1 MGCVKEKRISAVQF
15 VRGKWHNAIPASI
28 DAALGRAP
36 TMRRCLLILLL
47 LCPALRAEDRPLRD
61 VIDEQIAGAWQKNN
75 VAPASPASDA
85 EFLRRVC
92 LDLTGVIPTYDET
105 VAFLK
110 DESPD
115 KRQKLIDRLLDD
127 PRYAQ
132 HQADLWDLILFGRN
146 PPGYETDKRDG
157 VQRWLR
163 EQFAQNRPYH
173 EWVRDL
179 LKAEGNSAEQGP
191 PLYYVQYRNQPEDL
205 NEVVTQ
211 TFLGVQMQCAR
222 CHDHPYESW
231 TQLDFYGMAAFF
243 ARLQVVETGKA
254 DGLTKFMIGEKS
266 TGDVLFTGPAKN
278 QQPGKKG
285 DPVKPKFL
293 LGEALAE
300 PALPEGFKEPKLENN
315 KPPPAPQFSRKDQF
329 ADWVTGESNP
339 FFAKA
344 IANRVWAQHF
354 GRGIVHPVDNM
365 SPSNKPSHP
374 ELLSALTA
382 WLVEHKFDL
391 KAYIREL
398 VSSRTYQLSSRLV
411 DEPVNRRVHAALE
424 AQPVWFQHARSRPL
438 SAEELIESWRV
449 ATGYDL
455 ATKDKQK
462 EKKPSRF
469 RPLDGYM
476 LRFFGQPN
484 NGVGEFQ
491 GGLAEHLYL
500 NNGPMGN
507 LIATGE
513 GSLFTTVAKA
523 DQTWPER
530 IDRLYLQT
538 LNRPPSSDEREK
550 LAELIG
556 GDEERLRDAIW
567 ALLTCSEFRFN
578 H

>member
-1 MGCVKEKRISAVQF
+1 
-15 VRGKWHNAIPASI
+15 
-28 DAALGRAP
+28 
-36 TMRRCLLILLL
+36 
-47 LCPALRAEDRPLRD
+47 
-61 VIDEQIAGAWQKNN
+61 
-75 VAPASPASDA
+75 
-85 EFLRRVC
+85 
-92 LDLTGVIPTYDET
+92 
-105 VAFLK
+105 
-110 DESPD
+110 
-115 KRQKLIDRLLDD
+115 
-127 PRYAQ
+127 
-132 HQADLWDLILFGRN
+132 
-146 PPGYETDKRDG
+146 
-157 VQRWLR
+157 
-163 EQFAQNRPYH
+163 
-173 EWVRDL
+173 
-179 LKAEGNSAEQGP
+179 
-191 PLYYVQYRNQPEDL
+191 
-205 NEVVTQ
+205 
-211 TFLGVQMQCAR
+211 
-222 CHDHPYESW
+222 
-231 TQLDFYGMAAFF
+231 
-243 ARLQVVETGKA
+243 
-254 DGLTKFMIGEKS
+254 MIGEKS

-293 LGEALAE
+293 LGDALAE

-339 FFAKA
+339 FIAKA
-344 IANRVWAQHF
+344 IANRIWAQHF
-354 GRGIVHPVDNM
+354 GRGLVHPVDNM

-374 ELLSALTA
+374 ELLTALTA

-398 VSSRTYQLSSRLV
+398 VNSRTYQLSSRLV
-411 DEPVNRRVHAALE
+411 DEPVNRREGHAASDTAGVDAGVNRRVHAALE
-424 AQPVWFQHARSRPL
+424 AQPIWFQHARSRPL

-469 RPLDGYM
+469 RPLADGYM
-476 LRFFGQPN
+476 VRFFGQPN

-500 NNGPMGN
+500 NNGPMSN

-513 GSLFTTVAKA
+513 GSLFTAVAKA
-523 DQTWPER
+523 DQPWPDR
-530 IDRLYLQT
+530 IDRLFLQT
-538 LNRPPSSDEREK
+538 LNRPSSSDEREK
-550 LAELIG
+550 LAALIG

>member
-1 MGCVKEKRISAVQF
+1 
-15 VRGKWHNAIPASI
+15 
-28 DAALGRAP
+28 
-36 TMRRCLLILLL
+36 MRRCCLLIAFLLS
-47 LCPALRAEDRPLRD
+47 PALCAEDRPLREI
-61 VIDEQIAGAWQKNN
+61 IDAEIAAGWTKAN
-75 VAPASPASDA
+75 VTPAPLATDA

-105 VAFLK
+105 VAFLG
-110 DESPD
+110 DASAD
-115 KRQKLIDRLLDD
+115 KRQLLIDRLLGD
-127 PRYAQ
+127 PRFAQ

-146 PPGYETDKRDG
+146 PPGYDTDKRDG

-163 EQFAQNRPYH
+163 EQFAQNRPYDV
-173 EWVRDL
+173 WVREL

-222 CHDHPYESW
+222 CHDHPYEAW

-243 ARLQVVETGKA
+243 ARLQVVETGKL

-285 DPVKPKFL
+285 DPVKPQFL
-293 LGEALAE
+293 LGDALAE
-300 PALPEGFKEPKLENN
+300 PALPDGFKEPKLENN
-315 KPPPAPQFSRKDQF
+315 KPPPTPQFSRKDQF
-329 ADWVTGESNP
+329 AEWVTTESNP

-344 IANRVWAQHF
+344 VANRVWAQHF

-365 SPSNKPSHP
+365 SPSNNPSHP
-374 ELLSALTA
+374 ALLDALTK

-398 VSSRTYQLSSRLV
+398 VSSRAYQLSSRLAPR
-411 DEPVNRRVHAALE
+411 DEPKTAPNGETLGHISRSEMAT
-424 AQPVWFQHARSRPL
+424 FQHARSRPL
-438 SAEELIESWRV
+438 SAEELVESWRV

-469 RPLDGYM
+469 RPLESSYM

-513 GSLFTTVAKA
+513 GSLFTTIAKS
-523 DQTWPER
+523 DQPWEGR

-538 LNRPPSSDEREK
+538 LNRPPSSEEREK
-550 LAELIG
+550 LAALIG

>member
-1 MGCVKEKRISAVQF
+1 MRRTLSF
-15 VRGKWHNAIPASI
+15 AI
-28 DAALGRAP
+28 AAL
-36 TMRRCLLILLL
+36 
-47 LCPALRAEDRPLRD
+47 LCAAPALRAEDRPLREI
-61 VIDEQIAGAWQKNN
+61 IDAEIAAAWSKQNITP
-75 VAPASPASDA
+75 APPASDA

-105 VAFLK
+105 VAFLNDK
-110 DESPD
+110 SAN
-115 KRQKLIDRLLDD
+115 KRQQLIDRLLDD

-146 PPGYETDKRDG
+146 PPGYDTDKRDG
-157 VQRWLR
+157 IQRWLR
-163 EQFAQNRPYH
+163 EQFAQNRPYD
-173 EWVRDL
+173 EWVREL

-211 TFLGVQMQCAR
+211 TFLGVQLQCAR
-222 CHDHPYESW
+222 CHDHPYEEW

-243 ARLQVVETGKA
+243 ARLQVVQAGKL

-266 TGDVLFTGPAKN
+266 TGDVLFTGPAKD

-293 LGEALAE
+293 LGEPLAE
-300 PALPEGFKEPKLENN
+300 PELPKDFKEPKLENN
-315 KPPPAPQFSRKDQF
+315 KPPPAPQFSRKDQL
-329 ADWVTGESNP
+329 AEWVTAESNP

-344 IANRVWAQHF
+344 IANRIWAQHF

-365 SPSNKPSHP
+365 SPSNAPSHP
-374 ELLSALTA
+374 ALLDALA
-382 WLVEHKFDL
+382 KWLVEHKFDL

-398 VSSRTYQLSSRLV
+398 VSSQTYQVGQTFLSARQAGKPAPLT
-411 DEPVNRRVHAALE
+411 E
-424 AQPVWFQHARSRPL
+424 AQPLWFQHARSRPL
-438 SAEELIESWRV
+438 SAEELAESWRV

-455 ATKDKQK
+455 AVKPKAN

-469 RPLDGYM
+469 RPLESGYM

-507 LIATGE
+507 LIVTGE
-513 GSLFTTVAKA
+513 GSLFDAIAKS
-523 DQTWPER
+523 DQPWEGR
-530 IDRLYLQT
+530 IDRLFLQT
-538 LNRPPSSDEREK
+538 LNRPPTSDEREK
-550 LAELIG
+550 LAALIG

>member
-1 MGCVKEKRISAVQF
+1 
-15 VRGKWHNAIPASI
+15 
-28 DAALGRAP
+28 
-36 TMRRCLLILLL
+36 MRRFFPLILLL
-47 LCPALRAEDRPLRD
+47 AAGVQAEERPLRE
-61 VIDEQIAGAWQKNN
+61 VIDAQIAAGWTKAN
-75 VAPASPASDA
+75 VAPAPLANDA
-85 EFLRRVC
+85 AFLRRVC
-92 LDLTGVIPTYDET
+92 LDLTGTIATYDEA
-105 VAFLK
+105 VAFLA
-110 DESPD
+110 DGSAN
-115 KRQKLIDRLLDD
+115 KRQKLIDRLLEDS
-127 PRYAQ
+127 RYAQ

-146 PPGYETDKRDG
+146 PPGYGTDKRDG
-157 VQRWLR
+157 IQRWLR
-163 EQFAQNRPYH
+163 EQFAQNRPYDQ
-173 EWVRDL
+173 WVREL

-222 CHDHPYESW
+222 CHDHPYEPW

-293 LGEALAE
+293 LGDALAE
-300 PALPEGFKEPKLENN
+300 PPLPEGFKEPKLENN
-315 KPPPAPQFSRKDQF
+315 KPPPARQFSRKDQF
-329 ADWVTGESNP
+329 AEWLTGESNP

-374 ELLSALTA
+374 ELLEALTT
-382 WLVEHKFDL
+382 WLVQHKFDL
-391 KAYIREL
+391 KAYVREL
-398 VSSRTYQLSSRLV
+398 VSSRTYQLSSRHTPR
-411 DEPVNRRVHAALE
+411 DEARGLISQSEMATFH
-424 AQPVWFQHARSRPL
+424 HARSRPL

-455 ATKDKQK
+455 AAKDKQK

-469 RPLDGYM
+469 RPLADGYM
-476 LRFFGQPN
+476 LRFFGQPT

-500 NNGPMGN
+500 NNGPLGN
-507 LIATGE
+507 LIVSGE
-513 GSLFTTVAKA
+513 GSLLDAIVKS
-523 DQTWPER
+523 DQPWPER
-530 IDRLYLQT
+530 IDRLFLQT

-550 LAELIG
+550 LAALIA
-556 GDEERLRDAIW
+556 GDEDRLRDAIW

>member
-1 MGCVKEKRISAVQF
+1 
-15 VRGKWHNAIPASI
+15 
-28 DAALGRAP
+28 
-36 TMRRCLLILLL
+36 MRHCCLLLILLTS
-47 LCPALRAEDRPLRD
+47 ALHAEDRPLREI
-61 VIDEQIAGAWQKNN
+61 IDAEIAAAWSKHDITP
-75 VAPASPASDA
+75 APPAGDA

-92 LDLTGVIPTYDET
+92 LDLAGVIPTYDET
-105 VAFLK
+105 VAFLN
-110 DESPD
+110 DASGD

-146 PPGYETDKRDG
+146 PPGFGTDKRDG
-157 VQRWLR
+157 IQRWLR
-163 EQFAQNRPYH
+163 EQFAQNRPYDQ
-173 EWVRDL
+173 WVREL
-179 LKAEGNSAEQGP
+179 LRVEGNSAEQGP

-211 TFLGVQMQCAR
+211 TFLGVQLQCAR
-222 CHDHPYESW
+222 CHDHPYEEW

-243 ARLQVVETGKA
+243 ARLQVVDTGKA
-254 DGLTKFMIGEKS
+254 GGLTKFMIGEKS

-293 LGEALAE
+293 LGEPLAE
-300 PALPEGFKEPKLENN
+300 PPLPEGFKEPKLESN

-329 ADWVTGESNP
+329 AEWVTGESNP

-344 IANRVWAQHF
+344 IANRIWAQHF

-365 SPSNKPSHP
+365 SPSNVPSHP
-374 ELLSALTA
+374 ALLDALSK

-391 KAYIREL
+391 PAYIREL
-398 VSSRTYQLSSRLV
+398 VNSRTYQLSSRHRGTHEV
-411 DEPVNRRVHAALE
+411 GRRDEPMGLISRSEMATFR
-424 AQPVWFQHARSRPL
+424 HARSRPL

-455 ATKDKQK
+455 AVKPKAN

-469 RPLDGYM
+469 RPLSDSYM

-500 NNGPMGN
+500 NNGPLGN
-507 LIATGE
+507 LIVSGE
-513 GSLFTTVAKA
+513 GSLLDAVAKS
-523 DQTWPER
+523 DQPWPDR
-530 IDRLYLQT
+530 IDRLFLQT

-550 LAELIG
+550 LAALIA
-556 GDEERLRDAIW
+556 GDEDRLRDAVW

-578 H
+578 K

>member
-1 MGCVKEKRISAVQF
+1 MPRLSALVLAVLLF
-15 VRGKWHNAIPASI
+15 VPQSSV
-28 DAALGRAP
+28 
-36 TMRRCLLILLL
+36 
-47 LCPALRAEDRPLRD
+47 RAEDRPLREI
-61 VIDEQIAGAWQKNN
+61 IDAEIAAGWAKAN
-75 VAPASPASDA
+75 VTPAPPASDA

-115 KRQKLIDRLLDD
+115 KRQKLIDKLLDD
-127 PRYAQ
+127 PRFAQ

-146 PPGYETDKRDG
+146 PPGYDTDKRDG
-157 VQRWLR
+157 IQRWLR
-163 EQFAQNRPYH
+163 EQFAQNRPYDQ
-173 EWVRDL
+173 WVREL

-222 CHDHPYESW
+222 CHDHPYEAW

-243 ARLQVVETGKA
+243 ARLQVVEAGKA

-293 LGEALAE
+293 LGDALSE
-300 PALPEGFKEPKLENN
+300 PALPDGFKEPKLENN

-329 ADWVTGESNP
+329 AEWVTGESNP

-365 SPSNKPSHP
+365 SPSNEPSHP
-374 ELLSALTA
+374 ALLEALTK
-382 WLVEHKFDL
+382 WLADHKFDL

-398 VSSRTYQLSSRLV
+398 VSSRTYQLSSH
-411 DEPVNRRVHAALE
+411 HAPRDASISQSE
-424 AQPVWFQHARSRPL
+424 MATFQQARSRPL

-462 EKKPSRF
+462 EKRPSRF
-469 RPLDGYM
+469 RPLADGYM

-484 NGVGEFQ
+484 NGVGQFQ

-507 LIATGE
+507 LIVTGE
-513 GSLFTTVAKA
+513 GSLFTAIAKS
-523 DQTWPER
+523 DQSER
-530 IDRLYLQT
+530 IDRLFLQT

-550 LAELIG
+550 LATLIG

>member
-1 MGCVKEKRISAVQF
+1 MGYAQGKRISAVQF
-15 VRGKWHNAIPASI
+15 VSGTWHNALPAFK
-28 DAALGRAP
+28 AATIGRGLPA
-36 TMRRCLLILLL
+36 MRRCLFLLVL
-47 LCPALRAEDRPLRD
+47 LTPAVHAEDRPLRD
-61 VIDEQIAGAWQKNN
+61 IIDAEIAAGWEQAKVTPAQPAG
-75 VAPASPASDA
+75 DA

-115 KRQKLIDRLLDD
+115 KRQKLIERLLDD

-157 VQRWLR
+157 IQRWLR
-163 EQFAQNRPYH
+163 EQFAQNRAYDQ
-173 EWVRDL
+173 WVREL

-222 CHDHPYESW
+222 CHDHPYEEW

-293 LGEALAE
+293 LGDALSE

-329 ADWVTGESNP
+329 ADWVTGEGNP

-344 IANRVWAQHF
+344 IANRIWAQHF
-354 GRGIVHPVDNM
+354 GRGLVHPVDNM

-374 ELLSALTA
+374 ELLDALTA
-382 WLVEHKFDL
+382 WLVDHKFDL

-398 VSSRTYQLSSRLV
+398 VSSKTYQLSSVARDSV
-411 DEPVNRRVHAALE
+411 AG
-424 AQPVWFQHARSRPL
+424 AQAESRPTFQHARSRP
-438 SAEELIESWRV
+438 
-449 ATGYDL
+449 
-455 ATKDKQK
+455 
-462 EKKPSRF
+462 
-469 RPLDGYM
+469 
-476 LRFFGQPN
+476 
-484 NGVGEFQ
+484 
-491 GGLAEHLYL
+491 
-500 NNGPMGN
+500 
-507 LIATGE
+507 
-513 GSLFTTVAKA
+513 
-523 DQTWPER
+523 
-530 IDRLYLQT
+530 
-538 LNRPPSSDEREK
+538 
-550 LAELIG
+550 
-556 GDEERLRDAIW
+556 
-567 ALLTCSEFRFN
+567 
-578 H
+578 

>member
-1 MGCVKEKRISAVQF
+1 
-15 VRGKWHNAIPASI
+15 
-28 DAALGRAP
+28 
-36 TMRRCLLILLL
+36 MRRFVLIALLL
-47 LCPALRAEDRPLRD
+47 SPALRAEDRPLRD
-61 VIDEQIAGAWQKNN
+61 VIDAEIAAGWEQAKVTPAQPAG
-75 VAPASPASDA
+75 DA
-85 EFLRRVC
+85 EFLRRIC

-110 DESPD
+110 DESHD
-115 KRQKLIDRLLDD
+115 KRQKLIERLLDD

-157 VQRWLR
+157 IQRWLR
-163 EQFAQNRPYH
+163 DQFAQNRPYDV
-173 EWVRDL
+173 WVREL
-179 LKAEGNSAEQGP
+179 LRAEGNSAEQGP

-222 CHDHPYESW
+222 CHDHPFEAW

-293 LGEALAE
+293 LGDALAE

-329 ADWVTGESNP
+329 ADWVTGEGNP
-339 FFAKA
+339 FFAKS
-344 IANRVWAQHF
+344 IANRLWAQHF

-374 ELLSALTA
+374 ELLDALTA
-382 WLVEHKFDL
+382 WLVAHKFDL

-398 VSSRTYQLSSRLV
+398 VSSRTYQLSSVARDSV
-411 DEPVNRRVHAALE
+411 AGAATE
-424 AQPVWFQHARSRPL
+424 SRATFQHARSRPL
-438 SAEELIESWRV
+438 SAEELAESWRV
-449 ATGYDL
+449 ATGYDE

-469 RPLDGYM
+469 RPLERDYM

-507 LIATGE
+507 LIVSGE
-513 GSLFTTVAKA
+513 GSLFDAVAKS
-523 DQTWPER
+523 DQPWPER
-530 IDRLYLQT
+530 IDRLLLQT
-538 LNRPPSSDEREK
+538 LNRPPSSEEREK
-550 LAELIG
+550 LAALIA

-567 ALLTCSEFRFN
+567 ALLTCSEFRFSK
-578 H
+578 